1 MAQEQRHQSGQ
12 GRQQQIQIKIT
23 DEVLGGAHANMM
35 AVSHTKEEFVLD
47 FMNVFP
53 GQGQG
58 IVTDRVILTPPHAKR
73 VAAALAE
80 NIKRYEGQFGTIDAG
95 SPQEP
100 EIGFKAE

>member
-1 MAQEQRHQSGQ
+1 MAQEQRKDQPQGQ
-12 GRQQQIQIKIT
+12 QQQIQIKIT
-23 DEVLGGAHANMM
+23 DEVLRGAHANMM
-35 AVSHTKEEFVLD
+35 AVSHTKEEFVVD

-73 VAAALAE
+73 VAAALTD

-95 SPQEP
+95 SPHEP
-100 EIGFKAE
+100 EIGFKVE

>member
-1 MAQEQRHQSGQ
+1 MAQEQRKDQTQGQ
-12 GRQQQIQIKIT
+12 QQQIQIKIT
-23 DEVLGGAHANMM
+23 DEILRGAHANMM

-95 SPQEP
+95 SPKQP